1 MGCLGVHFALRADEV
16 AHLSSLVGAAERLE
30 YLQGYIE
37 PAYFERDP
45 DLKAESD
52 KSWDA
57 MHRVLADGKL
67 SWDGGEYPLNHTVLA
82 GELLYTES
90 DYIMSLKTPQM
101 VRDIAAAISAI
112 TETDFQRRYFAI
124 DRESYC
130 HPLSEEDCR
139 YTWDWFQ
146 GIRDLYRRAAEDGRF
161 VLFTADQ

>member
-1 MGCLGVHFALRADEV
+1 MGCLGVHFALTAGEIAQLRSFVSDP
-16 AHLSSLVGAAERLE
+16 ERLE

-37 PAYFERDP
+37 PAYFERCP
-45 DLKAESD
+45 DMKAESD

-57 MHRVLADGKL
+57 LHRGLADGKL
-67 SWDGGEYPLNHTVLA
+67 SWDGGEYPLNHTVLG
-82 GELLYTES
+82 GELLYTGS

-101 VRDIAAAISAI
+101 VRDIAEAVLGI
-112 TETDFQRRYFAI
+112 TETDFQRRYLAI